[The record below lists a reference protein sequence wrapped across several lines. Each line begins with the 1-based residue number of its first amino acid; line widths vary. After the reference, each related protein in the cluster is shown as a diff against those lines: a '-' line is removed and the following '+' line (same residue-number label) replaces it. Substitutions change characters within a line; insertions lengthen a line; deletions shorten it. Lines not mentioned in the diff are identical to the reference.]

1 MGHNATF
8 SNIYIITYNFLMVD
22 LCVKGQRGSW
32 DDEKCLLD
40 MFCLK
45 CHVMK
50 VCVLTLQVLDTVR
63 DRESLMGWSFWGF
76 SPCLYFACLA
86 RVDWLASN
94 HFYSS
99 SFVVVAWVECFNVFA
114 LMYLFFK
121 VKYVFGTADFQYFVR
136 SYWWKLKINMVQ
148 GQVFVVP
155 VWGSYTF
162 V

>member
-1 MGHNATF
+1 M
-8 SNIYIITYNFLMVD
+8 
-22 LCVKGQRGSW
+22 KGQRGAEMMKSVCWTCFVSSVMSW
-32 DDEKCLLD
+32 RFVCWHYKCW
-40 MFCLK
+40 
-45 CHVMK
+45 
-50 VCVLTLQVLDTVR
+50 TET
-63 DRESLMGWSFWGF
+63 ESLMGWSLWGF

-136 SYWWKLKINMVQ
+136 SDWWKLKINMVQ